1 MGGKCRIVGGEEIR
15 ELTGQDVGRIIYV
28 DIKIKNNYKRGI
40 GERQPSEK
48 EGLFWGVMN
57 AYNKQMEITDIV
69 WGHEIQSWGI

>member
-15 ELTGQDVGRIIYV
+15 ELTGQNVGRIIYV

-40 GERQPSEK
+40 G
-48 EGLFWGVMN
+48 G
-57 AYNKQMEITDIV
+57 DIV